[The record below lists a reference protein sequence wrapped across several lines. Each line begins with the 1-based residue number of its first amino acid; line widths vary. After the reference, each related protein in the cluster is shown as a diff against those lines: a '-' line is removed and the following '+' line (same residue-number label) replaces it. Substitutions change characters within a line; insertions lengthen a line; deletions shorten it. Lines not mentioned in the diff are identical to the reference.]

1 MLTLLRN
8 WYLRHFSKPGTV
20 EFAIVLIVCFLIV
33 YYLMWLVGP
42 IVIAICIA
50 YILDFFVVYL
60 EKKLNFKRN
69 FASIIVMTSFIAIAL
84 VLLILVVP
92 LIIKQAAEFYNT
104 ILILGDNVAG
114 ALHLEQNTGKDAK
127 NIDALIAQNI
137 YYIIESMPDP
147 LPSMLT
153 EESFGQY
160 ITQIRTAA
168 MAFLAGL
175 MRNNLMPSVIN
186 VFTFLLYLV
195 VVPIFTFLM
204 LYNKYSIKNNI
215 KTYILPQNQNIINQ
229 FWPRLNSQIQG
240 YIRGKIL
247 HIIII
252 TIVNTLAFSLFN
264 LNYAFL
270 LGLGVGLSVVIPYVG
285 AVIIVVPVI
294 SIALFQFG
302 LSSTFAWLL
311 VVYTIIQLV
320 DSNVLTPLLF
330 SKTSNLDALSIL
342 TAILIFGGL
351 WGFWGVFF
359 AIPLATFIKTI
370 ITQWPSSNKDS
381 LKSLVNKGQ

>member
-84 VLLILVVP
+84 MLLILVVP

-381 LKSLVNKGQ
+381 PKSLVNKGQ